1 MTKRRGIV
9 SLALVMLLGACGEP
23 TVIDIVKDSYVS
35 QCSGATVGDMLVG
48 YFPTTSWTAYEGDAE
63 GTFEIRGEGELQF
76 VGMTQTASLRFTLDD
91 ATGSVTYDGATLNGV
106 EQPAGMAA
114 QIIGAM
120 CDDATG

>member
-9 SLALVMLLGACGEP
+9 SLAFLLLLGACGEP

-76 VGMTQTASLRFTLDD
+76 VGVTQTASLRFTLNDN
-91 ATGSVTYDGATLNGV
+91 TGSVTYDGASLNGV
-106 EQPAGMAA
+106 EQPSGMAA